1 MVFHKTVLGN
11 FEMALNDTQRS
22 FLQKFLKGGRFSK
35 KSDARKT
42 AEFQAFLDAEAR
54 YLELNKRLPSGTD
67 GRDAVMSD
75 HAAAVAYRD
84 TGKFKQAHAAIDRVY
99 AAAQEVEARLL
110 ATRDRIIQNCTALTL
125 SDDATQS
132 EQDFFAAA
140 RLAVNTALTDARPTP
155 ENLALARAELD
166 KAAKIAAR
174 SGALKALHDRNPAA
188 AASAHIAFESMR
200 AKTGGGEITL
210 ERVNAAEDAAAAA
223 RLDVLRLDTEL
234 RRAEALPVPNID
246 AGVARMAAIQDAT
259 LAKAEAERVAKE
271 ASDLANAL
279 VGTQL
284 LGQALATGPLSGKGS
299 MRKMPDAA
307 IQTLIAGF
315 EDHPRLAASAVGIAN
330 DALDPMAV
338 ANGLATVGA
347 QAETGFKSATG
358 EAPDGLEAQKYAE
371 DVLRMGGTC
380 GPDYFARLDDYVR
393 LGGLMDATAVTDAP
407 DDEVSARGLKRSAN
421 AAAGL
426 IDENGVLALGSDEA
440 KLSVG
445 HLLFHPDAMANPTPA
460 LNKHALD
467 TIDMLGTDPTK
478 GQAQTILSGI
488 TPPPPGQ
495 GGSKLVNAALGKEG
509 NPSDNDARQ
518 AVLSSMLQSVDQGPV
533 GSCFATAPARRMRE
547 QDPMEAMRKYTELA
561 VDGTF
566 TTAGGTVVPAVTNT
580 PPGEDP
586 LIRSLE
592 YSLATAVG
600 RDAGM
605 MLQRDLNKDTSD
617 ATQKL
622 KTAVTGELG
631 GQAAVKS
638 ALFLTAIKNEF
649 STTYDPM
656 VLSDEVADDGK
667 SDRGRYIL
675 VDSGGSKITTKK
687 QYQEKAVA
695 VALAATGYA
704 PDSDE
709 GKAVVAAVKNEYM
722 AELSKKEDPPW
733 KLDSGGKSE
742 ETMVALTPGA
752 TGTRTKCTDKL
763 AKEPETDAEVGARTK
778 AILTGLVNNIGPA
791 PADAIPV
798 DTAGMH
804 DFSLMVGG
812 DSMQDFLSGPGTIDQ
827 KIQNKLVAPGQALA
841 STPLSIEDAQK
852 AFDDVLNP
860 QVASLEKDSTDSSLS
875 RRKRS
880 KAKSRLKKLQT
891 DIGKHRPTAPVT
903 PAQLKDAVGFAV
915 NRVYDYEVF
924 EEQLQGNLA
933 KNFADP
939 QIVLADTNWGDAEDH
954 TFFVIAPDP
963 ISGEPMMW
971 EKTDP
976 PGTMEKLDGDW
987 LQASWGLLK

>member
-299 MRKMPDAA
+299 MRKMPDDA
-307 IQTLIAGF
+307 IKALIAAY
-315 EDHPRLAASAVGIAN
+315 EDHPRVADAAVDIAN
-330 DALDPMAV
+330 SALDPVAV
-338 ANGLATVGA
+338 AKGVATVGA
-347 QAETGFKSATG
+347 QVAGGFKSADG
-358 EAPDGLEAQKYAE
+358 KAPDGLEPQKYAE
-371 DVLRMGGTC
+371 DILKMGGTC
-380 GPDYFARLDDYVR
+380 GTDYFEKLDDYVR
-393 LGGLMDATAVTDAP
+393 LGGLMADAP
-407 DDEVSARGLKRSAN
+407 LPDQPGDTASARGLKRSA
-421 AAAGL
+421 AVAGEL
-426 IDENGVLALGSDEA
+426 VDENGVLALNSDEA
-440 KLSVG
+440 KMAVG
-445 HLLFHPDAMANPTPA
+445 HMMFHPDALEKPTPA
-460 LNKHALD
+460 LNKHALE
-467 TIDMLGTDPTK
+467 TLEMLGTDPTRT
-478 GQAQTILSGI
+478 QAATVLAGA
-488 TPPPPGQ
+488 TPPPPGR
-495 GGSKLVNAALGKEG
+495 GGEKLVQAATGKTG
-509 NPSDNDARQ
+509 MCSANDTRQ
-518 AVLSSMLQSVDQGPV
+518 AVLTSMLQPVDQGPV
-533 GSCFATAPARRMRE
+533 GSCFATAPARLLRE
-547 QDPMEAMRKYTELA
+547 QDPVEAMRKFTELA
-561 VDGTF
+561 TKGTF
-566 TTAGGTVVPAVTNT
+566 TTTDGTAVAAVTNL

-592 YSLATAVG
+592 YTLATATG
-600 RDAGM
+600 REDAMVVQQRIDSQTNDGAFEMQSVLGADLGADAGP
-605 MLQRDLNKDTSD
+605 K
-617 ATQKL
+617 
-622 KTAVTGELG
+622 AV
-631 GQAAVKS
+631 A
-638 ALFLTAIKNEF
+638 FLTAIRAEF
-649 STTYDPM
+649 ATIYDPM
-656 VLSDEVADDGK
+656 VVTGTVASDG
-667 SDRGRYIL
+667 SSSRGGYVL
-675 VDSGGSKITTKK
+675 VDSRGNQITTKQ
-687 QYQEKAVA
+687 QYEDRAVA
-695 VALAATGYA
+695 VALAATGYGA
-704 PDSDE
+704 DTDE
-709 GKAVVAAVKNEYM
+709 GKAVVASVKGEYM
-722 AELSKKEDPPW
+722 TELSSQRFPPW
-733 KLDSGGKSE
+733 KMDTGGFLD
-742 ETMVALTPGA
+742 ETIKLMDPTAANTETQCAPALP
-752 TGTRTKCTDKL
+752 D
-763 AKEPETDAEVGARTK
+763 EPTTDAEVGARTK
-778 AILTGLVNNIGPA
+778 EILSGMIGNFA
-791 PADAIPV
+791 PGQVDEIPV
-798 DTAGMH
+798 NTLGIHA
-804 DFSLMVGG
+804 FSVTPGS
-812 DSMQDFLSGPGTIDQ
+812 DSMQEFLSGPGSTAQ
-827 KIQNKLVAPGQALA
+827 KVQDKLVTPGQDLA
-841 STPLSIEDAQK
+841 NTDLTVEESQK
-852 AFDDVLNP
+852 FFDDLINP
-860 QVASLEKDSTDSSLS
+860 YVEELEAESKDKSASRKD
-875 RRKRS
+875 RRSAKKRLTN
-880 KAKSRLKKLQT
+880 LKK
-891 DIGKHRPTAPVT
+891 DVAKYRPTELMT
-903 PAQLKDAVGFAV
+903 PADLNYAVAKAV
-915 NRVYDYEVF
+915 ERAYNWKFFQEK
-924 EEQLQGNLA
+924 LQE
-933 KNFADP
+933 KMVQEMSEP
-939 QIVLADTNWGDAEDH
+939 QIVLADTNWGDAESH
-954 TFFVIAPDP
+954 TFFVVAPDP

-976 PGTMEKLDGDW
+976 PGSMRKLGGDW
-987 LQASWGLLK
+987 LQTEWAFMQ